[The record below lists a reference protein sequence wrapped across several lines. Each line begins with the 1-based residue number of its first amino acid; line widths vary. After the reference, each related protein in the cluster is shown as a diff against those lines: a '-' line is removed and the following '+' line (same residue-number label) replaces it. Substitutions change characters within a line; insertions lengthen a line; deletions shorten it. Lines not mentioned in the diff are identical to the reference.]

1 MMRSGQTF
9 WGFLDVYQTYQSLG
23 SFFRVNKIW
32 DFLLMFFLPFLD
44 WEILVG
50 FDNSM
55 IQPDHFWAIT
65 IFETSSMDIFD
76 DTQWC

>member
-1 MMRSGQTF
+1 
-9 WGFLDVYQTYQSLG
+9 
-23 SFFRVNKIW
+23 
-32 DFLLMFFLPFLD
+32 MFFLPFLD

-76 DTQWC
+76 DTQWCWNKDS